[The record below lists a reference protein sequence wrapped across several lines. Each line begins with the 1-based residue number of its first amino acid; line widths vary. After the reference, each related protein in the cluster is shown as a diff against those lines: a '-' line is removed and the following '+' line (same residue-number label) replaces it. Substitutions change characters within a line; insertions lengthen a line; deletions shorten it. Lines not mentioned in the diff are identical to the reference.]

1 MKPLFEQ
8 MGGTYTRQGDYYI
21 PDLAL
26 PPQEEFFIG
35 RFGQLHL
42 RYIKKNKRVFYTNLL
57 TSGELN
63 QYLHTLDEQASE
75 RFHTIVAALA
85 KAENTDET
93 LKASDPMRWVG
104 LMNNYRHSAEKIVL
118 KELVYVIHRIRL
130 QKCRRILYAV
140 IAKS

>member
-1 MKPLFEQ
+1 MKSLFEE
-8 MGGTYTRQGDYYI
+8 MGGTYTLVGDYYI

-42 RYIKKNKRVFYTNLL
+42 RYIKENKRVLYINLL

-63 QYLHTLDEQASE
+63 RYLHTLDEQATE
-75 RFHTIVAALA
+75 RFNTIVTALA
-85 KAENTDET
+85 KAEGTDEN

-104 LMNNYRHSAEKIVL
+104 LMNNYRHSAEEIIL
-118 KELVYVIHRIRL
+118 KELVY
-130 QKCRRILYAV
+130 A
-140 IAKS
+140 

>member
-1 MKPLFEQ
+1 MKSLFEE
-8 MGGTYTRQGDYYI
+8 MGGTYTLVGDYYI

-42 RYIKKNKRVFYTNLL
+42 RFIKKNKRGLYINLL

-63 QYLHTLDEQASE
+63 RYLHTLDGQATE
-75 RFHTIVAALA
+75 RFNAIVTALA
-85 KAENTDET
+85 KAEGTDEN

-104 LMNNYRHSAEKIVL
+104 LMNNYRHSAEEIVF
-118 KELVYVIHRIRL
+118 KELVY
-130 QKCRRILYAV
+130 A
-140 IAKS
+140 

>member
-1 MKPLFEQ
+1 MKSLFEQ

-21 PDLAL
+21 SDLAL
-26 PPQEEFFIG
+26 PLQEEFFIG

-57 TSGELN
+57 TSSELN
-63 QYLHTLDEQASE
+63 QYLHTLDEQATE
-75 RFHTIVAALA
+75 RFNTIVAALA

-104 LMNNYRHSAEKIVL
+104 LMNNYRHSAEEIVL
-118 KELVYVIHRIRL
+118 KELVYV
-130 QKCRRILYAV
+130 
-140 IAKS
+140 

>member
-1 MKPLFEQ
+1 MKSLFEE
-8 MGGTYTRQGDYYI
+8 MGGTYTLVGDYYI

-42 RYIKKNKRVFYTNLL
+42 RYIKENKRVLYINLL

-63 QYLHTLDEQASE
+63 RYLHTLDEQATE
-75 RFHTIVAALA
+75 RFNTIVTALA
-85 KAENTDET
+85 KAEGTDEN

-104 LMNNYRHSAEKIVL
+104 LMNNYRHSAEEIVFE
-118 KELVYVIHRIRL
+118 ELVY
-130 QKCRRILYAV
+130 A
-140 IAKS
+140 